1 MSDDLFAGLE
11 KTPANYVPLSPVS
24 FLEQAAAAHG
34 DRMAIVYGE
43 FRISYIEM
51 RGRVARLASALSAR
65 GIGEKDVVSIMAPNL
80 PALLE
85 AHYAVPSLG
94 AALNP
99 LNIRL
104 DPPTVAYILGH
115 CRAKLLLVDCDF
127 IETVEAARARMDNP
141 PEVIVIHDPTAR
153 ASMPEGAT
161 SYDELLEEGDEGFA
175 LEPPADEWH
184 PIAINYTSGTTGDPK
199 GVVYSHRGAYLNAAA
214 NALAF
219 GMDAHSVYLW
229 ILPMFHCSGWCHTW
243 AVTLA
248 GGTHVCLRE
257 IDAGAIFD
265 LVATEGVTHCCA
277 APVVMN
283 TLIHADKSVVRR
295 PETRVKIATGGAP
308 PSSTVIAG
316 MEKFGFSVTHL
327 YGLTETYGP
336 ATINPPDPAS
346 DAPLAERAVKMAR
359 QGVGHPLLTGYRV
372 ATAEGGGALARDG
385 EALGEIQVRSNTV
398 MMGYLQDPEA
408 TAAAL
413 ADGWFHSGDLAVHH
427 SDGMLE
433 IKDRLKD
440 VIISGGENI
449 SSVEIEEILTR
460 HDAVMAAA
468 VVAEPSEKWG
478 ETPCAFVELKAGGD
492 ADEDALIAHCRN
504 SMAHYKAPRRVVVVT
519 ELPKSATGKV
529 QKYDLREKAKE
540 LAERP
545 SR

>member
-1 MSDDLFAGLE
+1 MSHDLFAGLE
-11 KTPANYVPLSPVS
+11 KTAANYVPLSPVS

-34 DRMAIVYGE
+34 ERTAIVHGE
-43 FRISYIEM
+43 FRINYAEM
-51 RGRVARLASALSAR
+51 RERVARLASALRAR
-65 GIGEKDVVSIMAPNL
+65 GIGENDVVSIMAPNV

-85 AHYAVPSLG
+85 SHYAVPALG

-104 DPPTVAYILGH
+104 DAPTVAFILGH
-115 CRAKLLLVDCDF
+115 CRAKVVLADRDLLKIVD
-127 IETVEAARARMDNP
+127 EARTRMDDP
-141 PEVIVIHDPTAR
+141 PEVIVLDDPAAR
-153 ASMPEGAT
+153 APMPENAT
-161 SYDELLEEGDEGFA
+161 TYDDLLEEGDAGFA
-175 LEPPADEWH
+175 LGLPADEWH
-184 PIAINYTSGTTGDPK
+184 PIAINYTSGTTGNPK
-199 GVVYSHRGAYLNAAA
+199 GVVYSHRGAYLNATA

-219 GMDAHSVYLW
+219 GMGPHSVYLW

-257 IDAGAIFD
+257 IEAGAIFD
-265 LVATEGVTHCCA
+265 LVAAEGVTHCCA

-283 TLIHADKSVVRR
+283 SLVHAEAHVVRR
-295 PETRVKIATGGAP
+295 PASRVKIATGGAP

-316 MEKFGFSVTHL
+316 MEDLGFSVTHL

-336 ATINPPDPAS
+336 ATINAPDPAS
-346 DAPLAERAVKMAR
+346 EAPLEERAVKMAR
-359 QGVGHPLLTGYRV
+359 QGVGHPLLTGFRV
-372 ATAEGGGALARDG
+372 APAEGGEALARDG

-398 MMGYLQDPEA
+398 MMGYLRDPAETA
-408 TAAAL
+408 TAL

-427 SDGMLE
+427 PDGMLE

-449 SSVEIEEILTR
+449 SSVEIEEVLTR
-460 HDAVMAAA
+460 HDAVMTAA

-478 ETPCAFVELKAGGD
+478 ETPCAFVELKSGRE
-492 ADEDALIAHCRN
+492 ADEEALIAHCRDN
-504 SMAHYKAPRRVVVVT
+504 MAHFKAPRRVVVVN

-529 QKYDLREKAKE
+529 QKYELREQARD
-540 LAERP
+540 LAAGRA
-545 SR
+545 R